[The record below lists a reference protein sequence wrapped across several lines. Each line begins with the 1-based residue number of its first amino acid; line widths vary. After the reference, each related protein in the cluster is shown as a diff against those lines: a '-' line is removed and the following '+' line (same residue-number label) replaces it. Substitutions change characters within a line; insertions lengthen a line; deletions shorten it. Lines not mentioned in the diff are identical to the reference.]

1 MTLAERLTQ
10 LREDMPRWDTA
21 SLSPSRVIEIMNT
34 LPALL
39 DLVEAGDEMA
49 RLIDLQRNA
58 FYGNAKL
65 TREIDEAAY
74 AFDAAVKRLEAGR

>member
-39 DLVEAGDEMA
+39 DLVEAGA
-49 RLIDLQRNA
+49 AIRSYHN
-58 FYGNAKL
+58 Y
-65 TREIDEAAY
+65 EIKQSALESACA